1 MRGFNELKTI
11 SPLYLYLLMP
21 YQLLLSF
28 APNALNVDNIRNH
41 DDHLD
46 SVSRC
51 YNATMYLRFLI
62 MGSGLSYVFFAP
74 CERFSFRLHFLYDR
88 PRVLP

>member
-28 APNALNVDNIRNH
+28 APNALNIRNH

-51 YNATMYLRFLI
+51 YNATMYLSFLI
-62 MGSGLSYVFFAP
+62 MGSGLS
-74 CERFSFRLHFLYDR
+74 
-88 PRVLP
+88 